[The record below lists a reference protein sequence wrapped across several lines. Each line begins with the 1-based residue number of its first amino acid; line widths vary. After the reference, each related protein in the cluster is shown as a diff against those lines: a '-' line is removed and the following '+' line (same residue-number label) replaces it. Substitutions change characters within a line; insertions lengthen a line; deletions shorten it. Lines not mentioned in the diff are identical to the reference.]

1 MMNYKRTVFFF
12 VACALTA
19 HFAQEIPD
27 SEVRAAVA

>member
-1 MMNYKRTVFFF
+1 MIIKKTIFFF